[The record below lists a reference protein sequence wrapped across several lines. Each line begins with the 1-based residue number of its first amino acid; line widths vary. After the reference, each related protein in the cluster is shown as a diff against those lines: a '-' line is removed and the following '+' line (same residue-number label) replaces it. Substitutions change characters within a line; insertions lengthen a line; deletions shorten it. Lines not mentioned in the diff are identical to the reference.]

1 MTHRPEL
8 LSAMLDGETSEAE
21 AAWIKTHLDE
31 CGQCRAELDD
41 LATARAAVRGLPM
54 LDLPDGLSP
63 QGTVVRGPWV
73 RRAAVGLSS
82 AAAVAVMAVA
92 TLAVLG
98 LGEDPTVVDVTAAE
112 EILAAT
118 ASLDVSDD
126 GSETA
131 ALLIAADRANFR
143 AYQTAACLDDLTLI
157 ESSASVT
164 RTGDVTVMADPVA
177 QMKVVVDG
185 SVSTGAAEGP
195 IRTVTVTGDSPT
207 LIGYSIVS
215 VVPDP
220 ERERPT
226 EIVTLARDGIER
238 VRLRV
243 DTETGAIVH
252 RELLTEDGQVACVT
266 ELTRFEPA
274 DGGIQASIP
283 FDIRAEVVETVHI
296 DTGSDLPA
304 SLGGLQ
310 LLASYPVDGGL
321 VGVYGDG
328 ILLVA
333 VLRLDGGAPTLTGET
348 RMPVSVWEADGVSW
362 AVIGSAPADVRA
374 QVAADLPSPDDSNPV
389 VDGWRQLFG

>member
-8 LSAMLDGETSEAE
+8 LSAMLDGETSATE
-21 AAWIKTHLDE
+21 AAWVKTHLDE
-31 CGQCRAELDD
+31 CGKCRAELDD
-41 LATARAAVRGLPM
+41 LATARAAVRGLPL
-54 LDLPDGLSP
+54 LDLADDLHP

-73 RRAAVGLSS
+73 RRVVVGLSS
-82 AAAVAVMAVA
+82 AAAVAVLAVA
-92 TLAVLG
+92 TLGVVG
-98 LGEDPTVVDVTAAE
+98 LGEDLTVVDVTAAE

-118 ASLDVSDD
+118 ASLDPSDD
-126 GSETA
+126 GSEA
-131 ALLIAADRANFR
+131 AAVLIAADRASFR
-143 AYQTAACLDDLTLI
+143 AYQTAACIDDQTLI

-164 RTGDVTVMADPVA
+164 HTSEVTVMADPLA
-177 QMKVVVDG
+177 QLKVVADG
-185 SVSTGAAEGP
+185 SVSMGTADGP
-195 IRTVTVTGDSPT
+195 IRTVTVTGGGPA
-207 LIGYSIVS
+207 LVGYSVVS

-243 DTETGAIVH
+243 DIETGAIVH

-274 DGGIQASIP
+274 NGAIQASIP
-283 FDIRAEVVETVHI
+283 FDIRAEVVETVHT

-304 SLGGLQ
+304 SLGGLE
-310 LLASYPVDGGL
+310 LAAAYPVDGGV

-328 ILLVA
+328 IMLVA
-333 VLRLDGGAPTLTGET
+333 VLRLDGGAPTLTGEA

-362 AVIGSAPADVRA
+362 AVLGAAPADVRE
-374 QVAADLPSPDDSNPV
+374 QVAADLPDPDGSNPV